1 MSESKQ
7 TARKSREKLVVLLIS
22 LILLTLTVGTTVAF
36 IIDKTQ
42 NVKNVF
48 NPSRV
53 TCEVTEDFDGET
65 KKNVNVENTSDVSV
79 YVRVK
84 LVTYRVNDN
93 NQLIGGTADIPG
105 FTPGEGWFQKDGF
118 YYYNKPVAAG
128 EKPAADLIG
137 ESGIK
142 LIEYTDADGGKQ
154 VIEVMAEA
162 IQSEPENVVQDSW
175 NVTVAADGTIS

>member
-1 MSESKQ
+1 MSEFKQ
-7 TARKSREKLVVLLIS
+7 TVLKSRKKTVVLLIS
-22 LILLTLTVGTTVAF
+22 VILLTLTVGTTVAF

-53 TCEVTEDFDGET
+53 TCEVTENFDGET

-93 NQLIGGTADIPG
+93 NRLIGGTADIP
-105 FTPGEGWFQKDGF
+105 E
-118 YYYNKPVAAG
+118 
-128 EKPAADLIG
+128 
-137 ESGIK
+137 
-142 LIEYTDADGGKQ
+142 
-154 VIEVMAEA
+154 
-162 IQSEPENVVQDSW
+162 
-175 NVTVAADGTIS
+175 